1 MSLLLSMPDLALL
14 LCSLSLPLLLTCIL
28 CLVQRQHA
36 TVSQYLMADRQ
47 LSVLPSAVSLA
58 VSFVSVNSALNMSRD
73 ISTFSTMLSVAMLLS
88 STLGMA
94 IIPNM
99 FMSVFYKMHMTSV
112 YEYLE
117 LRFNSSL
124 VRRLVSVTV
133 IVASQVF
140 LGVVLLTTCD
150 GVSVIT
156 GIPSFPYIVCGCLLP
171 LLVLPC
177 GGLVC
182 VVWTGVWQ
190 AVVVIAGSTGVVG
203 SGWQDVSMDRASVG
217 WSPDTHDILHTLA
230 MCSGQIILWA
240 SVSGCHQAV
249 VIRYSAAK
257 SATQARWM
265 LGVTIF
271 IYWILSIGV
280 VLSVMVIISKYQHSG
295 QNMEGVS
302 LEQAVLFFSSQVLH
316 IT

>member
-1 MSLLLSMPDLALL
+1 MFLLLLMPDLALL
-14 LCSLSLPLLLTCIL
+14 LCSLSLPLLLTCIQ

-36 TVSQYLMADRQ
+36 TVSQYLMADSIT
-47 LSVLPSAVSLA
+47 LSSVSAVS
-58 VSFVSVNSALNMSRD
+58 FISVNSALNMSQD
-73 ISTFSTMLSVAMLLS
+73 ISTFSTMLPAAMLLS

-140 LGVVLLTTCD
+140 LGVVLVTTCD

-156 GIPSFPYIVCGCLLP
+156 GIPTFPYIVCGCLLP

-190 AVVVIAGSTGVVG
+190 AVVVIAGSTGVVV
-203 SGWQDVSMDRASVG
+203 SGWQDESMERASVG
-217 WSPDTHDILHTLA
+217 WTPDTNDILHTLA

-249 VIRYSAAK
+249 VQSYSSTK
-257 SATQARWM
+257 SATQARWL

-271 IYWILSIGV
+271 LYWLLSIGV
-280 VLSVMVIISKYQHSG
+280 VLSVMVIITKYDQSG
-295 QNMEGVS
+295 QNTEGIS
-302 LEQAVLFFSSQVLH
+302 LEQAVLFFSSKVFYI
-316 IT
+316 ITVK